1 MSFILGEIG
10 DAVDGTAAF
19 LGAATVACKSAY
31 DKYTKTQDR
40 SSLVETLQIVLC
52 AIESIIRNNV
62 PEEMSKYIEECEQ
75 NDKVFYYPRM
85 YVCKTNKDT
94 MKE

>member
-10 DAVDGTAAF
+10 DAIDGTAAF

-31 DKYTKTQDR
+31 DKYDKTQDR
-40 SSLVETLQIVLC
+40 SSLVEDLQIALC
-52 AIESIIRNNV
+52 ALESIIKYGV

-75 NDKVFYYPRM
+75 NDRAFYYPKM
-85 YVCKTNKDT
+85 YVWKTSAET